1 MFSIEIEADE
11 NGELMLEFPDELMEA
26 LDWQPGDTISWKEN
40 KNGSWTLRKKK
51 KIKPEDNDNEY

>member
-51 KIKPEDNDNEY
+51 IIKPEDNDNEY

>member
-26 LDWQPGDTISWKEN
+26 LDWQPGDTITWKEN

-51 KIKPEDNDNEY
+51 TIKPEDNDNEY

>member
-26 LDWQPGDTISWKEN
+26 LDWQPGDTITWKEE
-40 KNGSWTLRKKK
+40 KDGSWTLQKKET
-51 KIKPEDNDNEY
+51 INPEDNDNEY